1 MSKIQIIDLNVNSED
16 LRDLSD
22 EELNLQGG
30 VLCFLVLAFAAGYG
44 LGCCIR

>member
-16 LRDLSD
+16 LRDISD

-30 VLCFLVLAFAAGYG
+30 GWLCDLIK
-44 LGCCIR
+44 CIISLF

>member
-1 MSKIQIIDLNVNSED
+1 MSRIQIIDLNINSEG

-30 VLCFLVLAFAAGYG
+30 WWLCDLIKCLFQVFN
-44 LGCCIR
+44 

>member
-1 MSKIQIIDLNVNSED
+1 MSRIQIVDLKVSSEE

-30 VLCFLVLAFAAGYG
+30 GWLCDLIE
-44 LGCCIR
+44 CIISLF